1 MAQPAGPDA
10 SFNSGSFTREDYSF
24 MYLGGTEISTIDSN
38 GSTYLRSIGNSGNY
52 ASDYSWEWRFKID
65 NPTTAWTQDNNNFG
79 GLKNTSGQTQ
89 HFRICNLK
97 AGDRLYIEAAANN
110 GSTKGVFFNLGDNP
124 KDVALVAGVDGNG
137 VPYPVSTTQTVTITD
152 GEGNTYT
159 EQVTVPTPLEQWHK
173 VTRNET
179 YYVLR
184 DCEVI
189 LNVDGGDNTR
199 IQRIVID
206 SWHEAEYVVEDV
218 TVDNKPG
225 ERFRFTS
232 AGVLRDKRPAVPF
245 LTVQFGSDDKKTYVH
260 RRSTIGIVATSYND
274 NNEARVTFNNGV
286 PSSGNFVYFFPD
298 VDGKLILTGE
308 LVRDDV
314 DDEPIRIYD
323 KIGNSVTT
331 IGNGFWNS
339 GFRDGAPGHQSP
351 IEFNVVRGH
360 QYYVAAGVS
369 SNPNSDPQFYLRDF
383 TFIPDAENY
392 TGALSYVLSTAQ
404 KTAGSAT
411 FTLDK
416 SYNNLVVKDYLG
428 NVTSATVSLSG
439 NQLSVS
445 DIKYKQTVDNKEA
458 NKGGVILVYINPLY
472 ENGGTNISR
481 KSPVVAITVPYGA
494 EDYANKNS
502 KQIKVWDFYTNSLSL
517 GKSTDQNSILYQEMH
532 YADGSA
538 DWDFDNLNHHKDA
551 EPVFKSV
558 YEMEGDNA
566 DMIPETEG
574 LIFYTPTNN
583 LCIYNEN
590 DPNTGAFRDRYVG
603 IRPGGKLTIPQLKAG
618 DRVRM
623 LIGRY
628 GGPSE
633 YPEQANAY
641 VTMTNAKDVSLN
653 VTNNSNGT
661 QTVTEGKLI
670 NSDYIIGGASDR
682 VSGGNCVVYGEYNFI
697 VDHDGDFSMEMTK
710 GQLIKFYRI
719 EIYRSEKFITNNAV
733 LRNNWDGSVNTY
745 ELVYTDDDANGSNK
759 ILSYNLHNHGKGER
773 IEVLNVDQVT
783 GNLSLNSSSFTEN
796 TPGEATSV
804 RCTTTKG
811 DFGAFRLTLG
821 VKTQVQQNVTTNYIT
836 DRAER
841 IMAIGYLQKMSYP
854 YTWDFTILED
864 TKRINL
870 SDYSDIDG
878 TSEYIQNALNQ
889 ETNASNIEQDN
900 RRWAYTSGY
909 GLRTGCEKTNS
920 TWDEGRGILFA
931 SGGQLF
937 AQDKMFEETAG
948 IGFKRNGN
956 QNDDLKKLNYALAIA
971 DHGIRLNAVKDQ
983 DVYFKMVIPKVPKDA
998 VIYVKAQPTPGAI
1011 YPKTLCSLDGS
1022 TSKSFDKVITGLGNQ
1037 GLDNVY
1043 IMKND
1048 AERDVELWLNGLLIQ
1063 KIGVSTDEKSIGQ
1076 YGFVSESR
1084 DHKIDHR
1091 LTAEFTGQPI
1101 KAFIVTETELSS
1113 TTDLSEAGYGKAKA
1127 QEATVLQENQGC
1139 FISNDP
1145 DYVYDDENPKDLSVD
1160 VIDGKFHLFVPA
1172 IHDMDEYSGYTN
1184 YMKPMINSGIVR
1196 QESDGNINFAL
1207 SAKHY
1212 SQTNPSQVTYGK
1224 VGFYRVDKNKDVVF
1238 PKNSAYLAVPKGPA
1252 AGVKAFYLVME
1263 GAEEPLAEDF
1273 GNQDI
1278 TAVKG
1283 IENAADIEGDWYN
1296 MNGQKLNGRPNTSG
1310 IYVVNGKKV
1319 VIK

>member
-1 MAQPAGPDA
+1 MKKLITLLICLSSFLGQAMAQPAGPGA
-10 SFNSGSFTREDYSF
+10 NYQGSFTREVYNF
-24 MYLGGTEISTIDSN
+24 LGLGNNATINTTPQN
-38 GSTYLRSIGNSGNY
+38 GETCIKSIGTSGNL
-52 ASDYSWEWRFKID
+52 ASDYTWDFRFVADTPISD
-65 NPTTAWTQDNNNFG
+65 NWTYDNGSFG
-79 GLKNTSGQTQ
+79 GLKYTGSERNK
-89 HFRICNLK
+89 HIKIRKLK
-97 AGDRLYIEAAANN
+97 AGDRLYIEAAADQGKTGVQFVLGNN
-110 GSTKGVFFNLGDNP
+110 EL
-124 KDVALVAGVDGNG
+124 ALVGGYTDG
-137 VPYPVSTTQTVTITD
+137 VPYPVNTVVD
-152 GEGNTYT
+152 GV
-159 EQVTVPTPLEQWHK
+159 QVPTPLENWHN
-173 VTRNET
+173 VTRNEV
-179 YYVLR
+179 YYVLK
-184 DCEVI
+184 DCD
-189 LNVDGGDNTR
+189 LNLNFPQGSNARLQKV
-199 IQRIVID
+199 VID

-245 LTVQFGSDDKKTYVH
+245 LTVQFGSDNYKTYIKHESGFVG
-260 RRSTIGIVATSYND
+260 TAVSYNSSND
-274 NNEARVTFNNGV
+274 TYVTFSGSGDSAV
-286 PSSGNFVYFFPD
+286 PSGGSYVYFFPD
-298 VDGKLILTGE
+298 VDGTLYFKGMQTGDGSHVYVVE
-308 LVRDDV
+308 KNV
-314 DDEPIRIYD
+314 DGSGTR
-323 KIGNSVTT
+323 T
-331 IGNGFWNS
+331 IADFEGNGAKDITDLS
-339 GFRDGAPGHQSP
+339 LT
-351 IEFNVVRGH
+351 RGKV
-360 QYYVAAGVS
+360 YYIS
-369 SNPNSDPQFYLRDF
+369 SNSWAPSQHPVFQLSEF
-383 TFIPDAENY
+383 TFIPDATNY

-428 NVTSATVSLSG
+428 NVTGATVSLSG

-445 DIKYKQTVDNKEA
+445 NIQYKETVDKKEA

-517 GKSTDQNSILYQEMH
+517 GKSTDQNSLMYQEMH
-532 YADGSA
+532 YADGST
-538 DWDFDNLNHHKDA
+538 DWDFDNLNHYKDA

-566 DMIPETEG
+566 DMIEETEG
-574 LIFYTPTNN
+574 LIFNTPTNN

-590 DPNTGAFRDRYVG
+590 TPNSGAFVDRYVG

-633 YPEQANAY
+633 YTEQANAY

-653 VTNNSNGT
+653 VTTNSNGT
-661 QTVTEGKLI
+661 QTVTEGQLI
-670 NSDYIIGGASDR
+670 NSDYIIGGTGSR
-682 VSGGNCVVYGEYNFI
+682 ISGGNCVLYGEYNFI
-697 VDHDGDFSMEMTK
+697 VAQNGDFSMEMTK

-733 LRNNWDGSVNTY
+733 LKNDWDGSVNAY
-745 ELVYTDDDANGSNK
+745 EVVYTDEDANGSSK
-759 ILSYNLHNHGKGER
+759 ILSYNLHNYGKGER
-773 IEVLNVDQVT
+773 IKVMNVDQVT

-796 TPGEATSV
+796 NPGEATSV
-804 RCTTTKG
+804 RCTTNKG

-854 YTWDFTILED
+854 YTWDFTILQD

-870 SDYSDIDG
+870 SDYSDISG
-878 TSEYIQNALNQ
+878 TEGYILNAINQ
-889 ETNASNIEQDN
+889 ESNASNIEQDN
-900 RRWAYTSGY
+900 RRWANTSGY

-971 DHGIRLNAVKDQ
+971 DHGIRLNAVQDP

-998 VIYVKAQPTPGAI
+998 VVYVKAQPTPGAT

-1022 TSKSFDKVITGLGNQ
+1022 TSKNFDKVITGLGNQ

-1048 AERDVELWLNGLLIQ
+1048 AERDVELWMNGLMIQ

-1296 MNGQKLNGRPNTSG
+1296 MNGQKLNGRPNASG